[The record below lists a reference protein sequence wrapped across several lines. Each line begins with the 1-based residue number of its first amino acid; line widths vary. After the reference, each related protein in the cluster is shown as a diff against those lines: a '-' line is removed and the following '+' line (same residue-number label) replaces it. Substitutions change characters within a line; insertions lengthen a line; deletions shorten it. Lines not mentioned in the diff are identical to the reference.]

1 MVVAVAAGLAVNL
14 VVQVAYGDLPPLPL
28 LAGLTPLVL
37 GMAELVLAAVLRAR
51 IRRRPGS
58 RPVDALA
65 TARAV
70 ALAKASS
77 VAGAVLGGAWLG
89 VLAYVL
95 PLRGQ
100 VDAAGADTAERDR
113 RRGRQ
118 RGAARGGPL
127 AGVLPAHPRRPGRRP
142 GRPGTA
148 AVLTAA
154 ADRSPVAATRSSG
167 RVTRAV
173 PARGYPATMS
183 TPDGE
188 LRGRAGPD
196 RRRAALLA
204 TAATL
209 AALAAAAVV
218 LADDAR
224 WLRLGVVAAL
234 WAAVVAGI
242 VVARHSRGAAGAAE
256 AAQDAAADLAAAQD
270 EADELLAAL
279 RRDHDLQLA
288 REAAAREESERAAE
302 KAREDAASLREQL
315 ERMRVDTGADAVTL
329 QSVGMPVAAP
339 GPAAPRAPAP

>member
-1 MVVAVAAGLAVNL
+1 
-14 VVQVAYGDLPPLPL
+14 
-28 LAGLTPLVL
+28 
-37 GMAELVLAAVLRAR
+37 
-51 IRRRPGS
+51 
-58 RPVDALA
+58 
-65 TARAV
+65 
-70 ALAKASS
+70 
-77 VAGAVLGGAWLG
+77 
-89 VLAYVL
+89 
-95 PLRGQ
+95 
-100 VDAAGADTAERDR
+100 
-113 RRGRQ
+113 
-118 RGAARGGPL
+118 
-127 AGVLPAHPRRPGRRP
+127 
-142 GRPGTA
+142 
-148 AVLTAA
+148 
-154 ADRSPVAATRSSG
+154 
-167 RVTRAV
+167 
-173 PARGYPATMS
+173 MS

-242 VVARHSRGAAGAAE
+242 LVARHSRGAAGAAE

-270 EADELLAAL
+270 EADEKLAAL

-315 ERMRVDTGADAVTL
+315 ERMRVDTGCRRRHAPVGRDA
-329 QSVGMPVAAP
+329 GPAPAPAAP
-339 GPAAPRAPAP
+339 GAPAP

>member
-1 MVVAVAAGLAVNL
+1 
-14 VVQVAYGDLPPLPL
+14 
-28 LAGLTPLVL
+28 
-37 GMAELVLAAVLRAR
+37 
-51 IRRRPGS
+51 
-58 RPVDALA
+58 
-65 TARAV
+65 
-70 ALAKASS
+70 
-77 VAGAVLGGAWLG
+77 
-89 VLAYVL
+89 
-95 PLRGQ
+95 
-100 VDAAGADTAERDR
+100 
-113 RRGRQ
+113 
-118 RGAARGGPL
+118 
-127 AGVLPAHPRRPGRRP
+127 
-142 GRPGTA
+142 
-148 AVLTAA
+148 
-154 ADRSPVAATRSSG
+154 
-167 RVTRAV
+167 
-173 PARGYPATMS
+173 MS

-242 VVARHSRGAAGAAE
+242 LVARHSRGAAGAAE

-270 EADELLAAL
+270 EADEKLAAL

-302 KAREDAASLREQL
+302 KAREDAALLREQL

-329 QSVGMPVAAP
+329 QSVGMPVPPRPLQPSAP
-339 GPAAPRAPAP
+339 RPRDTRLRVVGDSGPLPAGRPAAVPPPVPPPAPLRPAVPVAPAPRSGGAADGRRAVTSRPVSPPPPRADPSPTPADPSLLATGSFVDQYVRSAGYEPPAEPAADPVPARPDERSGRRAGPDETSRRSTDSDSGGRTVAELLAAHAATGRAGGRRRREP

>member
-1 MVVAVAAGLAVNL
+1 
-14 VVQVAYGDLPPLPL
+14 
-28 LAGLTPLVL
+28 
-37 GMAELVLAAVLRAR
+37 
-51 IRRRPGS
+51 
-58 RPVDALA
+58 
-65 TARAV
+65 
-70 ALAKASS
+70 
-77 VAGAVLGGAWLG
+77 
-89 VLAYVL
+89 
-95 PLRGQ
+95 
-100 VDAAGADTAERDR
+100 
-113 RRGRQ
+113 
-118 RGAARGGPL
+118 
-127 AGVLPAHPRRPGRRP
+127 
-142 GRPGTA
+142 
-148 AVLTAA
+148 
-154 ADRSPVAATRSSG
+154 
-167 RVTRAV
+167 
-173 PARGYPATMS
+173 MS

-256 AAQDAAADLAAAQD
+256 AAQDAAADLAAAQN

-329 QSVGMPVAAP
+329 QSVGMPVAPQALRPLAP
-339 GPAAPRAPAP
+339 RPRDTRLRVVGDSGPLPAGRSTAVPPPVPPPAPLRPAVPVAPTPRSGGAAGRRPVTSRPVSPPPARADVPPAPADPSLLATGSFVDQYVRSAGYESPPAEPAADPVPERPDERSGRRATPDETARRSTDSDSGGRTVAELLAAHAATGRAGGRRRREP

>member
-1 MVVAVAAGLAVNL
+1 
-14 VVQVAYGDLPPLPL
+14 
-28 LAGLTPLVL
+28 
-37 GMAELVLAAVLRAR
+37 
-51 IRRRPGS
+51 
-58 RPVDALA
+58 
-65 TARAV
+65 
-70 ALAKASS
+70 
-77 VAGAVLGGAWLG
+77 
-89 VLAYVL
+89 
-95 PLRGQ
+95 
-100 VDAAGADTAERDR
+100 
-113 RRGRQ
+113 
-118 RGAARGGPL
+118 
-127 AGVLPAHPRRPGRRP
+127 
-142 GRPGTA
+142 
-148 AVLTAA
+148 
-154 ADRSPVAATRSSG
+154 
-167 RVTRAV
+167 
-173 PARGYPATMS
+173 MS

-329 QSVGMPVAAP
+329 QSVGMPVPPRPLQPLAPRPRGHAPAGRRRLRAPAGRTARRRPAA
-339 GPAAPRAPAP
+339 GPAARAPAPGRARGAGAPLRWGRGRPPRGDVETRVAAPAPGRPLADPGRPVPARHRVVRRPVRALGRVRTPRASRPRTRVPDVPTSAPAAASAPTRRPAGPPTPTPAGAPSPSSWPPTPPPAAPAGGAAGSPDPAVGRAAPGRSRYPPGW